1 MAQATISLSPAPYF
15 AEGTEAMLQLE
26 AMVDTVALRNVLYA
40 LVHICHEKADHIDAN
55 WQDYHLAE
63 AWTREAL
70 RLQKAADRVDV
81 GGGAHND

>member
-1 MAQATISLSPAPYF
+1 MATDSLHQAPYF

-26 AMVDTVALRNVLYA
+26 AMVDRVGLRNVLYA
-40 LVHICHEKADHIDAN
+40 LVHICHEKSDHIDAN
-55 WQDYHLAE
+55 WQDYHISE

-81 GGGAHND
+81 DGGAQQ